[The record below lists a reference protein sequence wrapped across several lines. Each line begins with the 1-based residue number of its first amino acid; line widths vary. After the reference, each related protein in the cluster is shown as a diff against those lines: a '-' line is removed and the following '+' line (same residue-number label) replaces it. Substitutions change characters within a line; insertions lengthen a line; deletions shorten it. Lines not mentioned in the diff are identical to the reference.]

1 MKAPLILSALLLTA
15 CQAPV
20 AETPSEDA
28 CGASALQHLVGE
40 PSAAA
45 EGASAPGSV
54 RIIRPGEAVTMDYRA
69 DRLNFELDARDRI
82 TRVYCR

>member
-1 MKAPLILSALLLTA
+1 MRATLILSVLLLAA

-20 AETPSEDA
+20 ADTPSEDA

-40 PSAAA
+40 PVAAA

-54 RIIRPGEAVTMDYRA
+54 RIIRPNEAVTMDYRA
-69 DRLNFELDARDRI
+69 DRLNIELDARDKI
-82 TRVYCR
+82 TRIYCM